1 LLDRQSDEGT
11 SISTGNLTNTLLNS
25 LSIKDSIKD
34 FTKKILNDTVND
46 TVNFNDP
53 VKILEKLNID
63 PLNKIFNEHPI
74 RILENNQSLVSIKKN
89 SKAETLTKSD
99 SPNQAEIQ
107 IIKSDALSVNEIPNE
122 TLNDENIVN
131 NSEIVDLL
139 KDDINVGL
147 LKDYVNVNLLKDDT
161 KVNLT
166 KDDTKVNLSKDD
178 TKVNLLKDDT
188 KVNLIKDDVK
198 VNLIKDD
205 VKVDLLKDDTKVNLS
220 KEDVIDVNIDTNIDL
235 LKEDTNSLK
244 DSNVVDKIME
254 NVETTVENIKES
266 NEFIQKEEEV
276 RFSDDISINFRD
288 DKKYESSILDETQS
302 IVESI
307 SSTKTKKNPFS
318 KVLKKFKKKVT
329 DEDQIIY

>member
-1 LLDRQSDEGT
+1 MLDRQSDEGT

-161 KVNLT
+161 KVNL
-166 KDDTKVNLSKDD
+166 
-178 TKVNLLKDDT
+178 
-188 KVNLIKDDVK
+188 
-198 VNLIKDD
+198 
-205 VKVDLLKDDTKVNLS
+205 S

>member
-1 LLDRQSDEGT
+1 MLDRQSDEGT
-11 SISTGNLTNTLLNS
+11 GISTGNLTNTLLNS

-63 PLNKIFNEHPI
+63 PLNKIFNEQPI
-74 RILENNQSLVSIKKN
+74 RILENNQSLVSTKKN
-89 SKAETLTKSD
+89 SKTETLTKSD
-99 SPNQAEIQ
+99 SPNQTEIQ
-107 IIKSDALSVNEIPNE
+107 IIKSDASSVNEIPNE
-122 TLNDENIVN
+122 TLNDENIAN
-131 NSEIVDLL
+131 KSNHIRIDLL

-147 LKDYVNVNLLKDDT
+147 LKDYININLL
-161 KVNLT
+161 
-166 KDDTKVNLSKDD
+166 
-178 TKVNLLKDDT
+178 
-188 KVNLIKDDVK
+188 
-198 VNLIKDD
+198 KDD
-205 VKVDLLKDDTKVNLS
+205 VKVDLLKDDTNVDLLKDDNVDLL

>member
-1 LLDRQSDEGT
+1 MLDRQSDEGT

-166 KDDTKVNLSKDD
+166 KDDTKVNLSK
-178 TKVNLLKDDT
+178 
-188 KVNLIKDDVK
+188 
-198 VNLIKDD
+198 
-205 VKVDLLKDDTKVNLS
+205 
-220 KEDVIDVNIDTNIDL
+220 EDVIDVNIDTNIDL

>member
-1 LLDRQSDEGT
+1 M
-11 SISTGNLTNTLLNS
+11 
-25 LSIKDSIKD
+25 
-34 FTKKILNDTVND
+34 
-46 TVNFNDP
+46 
-53 VKILEKLNID
+53 
-63 PLNKIFNEHPI
+63 
-74 RILENNQSLVSIKKN
+74 
-89 SKAETLTKSD
+89 
-99 SPNQAEIQ
+99 
-107 IIKSDALSVNEIPNE
+107 
-122 TLNDENIVN
+122 
-131 NSEIVDLL
+131 
-139 KDDINVGL
+139 
-147 LKDYVNVNLLKDDT
+147 LKDDT
-161 KVNLT
+161 NV
-166 KDDTKVNLSKDD
+166 D
-178 TKVNLLKDDT
+178 LL
-188 KVNLIKDDVK
+188 
-198 VNLIKDD
+198 KDD
-205 VKVDLLKDDTKVNLS
+205 VKVDLLKDDTNVDLLKDDNVSLL